1 MNKVLKIL
9 LIILLVIVA
18 NIGILVNTVQAV
30 ENGEQIT
37 IYSKGYFN
45 RVIRNNGI
53 VIKTA
58 HAVYQENGKEY
69 PVYCLN
75 RELHG
80 VGEYIA
86 TYDVKDQGKIEDLGL
101 WRVVINGYP
110 YKSIEQLGVTNEE
123 EAYIA
128 TKQSIYCYIYNT
140 GTELY
145 SAINEQGERVINAMN
160 NILENAKNSNE
171 SFDNPNIE
179 IEQSEKWNVD
189 EIENKYVS
197 KEYKIKSNKNISKI
211 TLNLESQPKGTKITN
226 LDEDGKFK
234 ILIPIENLKESGKF
248 KIKIQTELETKP
260 IFLGEAP
267 SNDLQNYL
275 LTAYSYED
283 MDKEFEQEYEKN
295 NTKIIIEK
303 TDNDTNEVLKGAKFE
318 ILDEKQKS
326 IRVAE
331 TNNEGQV
338 ILDGLMPGIYY
349 IKEIQAPNG
358 YSIDSELKKAE
369 IKLNQEIF
377 LKIKN
382 NKIIIK
388 QEEPQKPIVEI
399 PKLPVTGM

>member
-1 MNKVLKIL
+1 M
-9 LIILLVIVA
+9 LVFSS
-18 NIGILVNTVQAV
+18 VQAV
-30 ENGEQIT
+30 DLNATDIVSGGNCGSLL
-37 IYSKGYFN
+37 IYKGIY
-45 RVIRNNGI
+45 
-53 VIKTA
+53 IKTYYA
-58 HAVYQENGKEY
+58 YYTKDGVNY
-69 PVYCLN
+69 PAYCLDKTK
-75 RELHG
+75 HG
-80 VGEYIA
+80 VNDELSYSVSVQSAIS
-86 TYDVKDQGKIEDLGL
+86 DVKL
-101 WRVVINGYP
+101 WRIIINGYP

-349 IKEIQAPNG
+349 IKEVQAPNG
-358 YSIDSELKKAE
+358 YSIDSELKKVE
-369 IKLNQEIF
+369 IKLNQEIS
-377 LKIKN
+377 LTIKN

-388 QEEPQKPIVEI
+388 QEEPQKTIVEI